1 LFPAYVFRANRNRR
15 ELCSFIST
23 ACGDGM
29 MSEDKPRATDRDR
42 SPLLAGEDYEVRYL
56 SEQTGLS
63 PEQARILIRRYG
75 NDREKL
81 MQEAKVM
88 RST

>member
-1 LFPAYVFRANRNRR
+1 
-15 ELCSFIST
+15 
-23 ACGDGM
+23 M

-88 RST
+88 WRLVARRSQGNRPQSLE